1 MNKLK
6 DINILKTLY
15 SLKSFGYDY
24 SDTFDMNYA
33 NTNNINL
40 PDDMGKL
47 KDIVNHCSLCSFSK
61 SRNNILFANG
71 TAKSGIMIV
80 TFSPTDFED
89 SDGRFYVGRAGELIY
104 NIVTKVL
111 NQDVNNVFI
120 TSVLKCK
127 AILQDDSLVENV
139 NICKSYLIQQIKLL
153 NPRIILFFGENVYN
167 HLTLNDDFEY
177 IKGTIF
183 DWADTKVIATY
194 EHTHILKN
202 PTLKKEVFDSMLK
215 VKNFLE

>member
-1 MNKLK
+1 
-6 DINILKTLY
+6 
-15 SLKSFGYDY
+15 
-24 SDTFDMNYA
+24 
-33 NTNNINL
+33 
-40 PDDMGKL
+40 
-47 KDIVNHCSLCSFSK
+47 
-61 SRNNILFANG
+61 
-71 TAKSGIMIV
+71 

-127 AILQDDSLVENV
+127 AMLQDDSLVENV
-139 NICKSYLIQQIKLL
+139 NICKSYLMQQIKLL
-153 NPRIILFFGENVYN
+153 NPKIILFFGENVYN

-177 IKGTIF
+177 IKGSIF
-183 DWADTKVIATY
+183 DWNNTKVIATY